1 MVLAINV
8 KLRKLSKKGKL
19 KMIKYPTRCIIV
31 DAEGTRIEGSDLIR
45 KTPDVSKPYIGETG
59 MAIKTKDGNVK
70 ITLDCGKILMGY
82 ECWWTPLG
90 KE

>member
-1 MVLAINV
+1 
-8 KLRKLSKKGKL
+8 
-19 KMIKYPTRCIIV
+19 MIKYPTRCIIV
-31 DAEGTRIEGSDLIR
+31 DVEGTRIGESNFIR
-45 KTPDVSKPYIGETG
+45 KTPDVSRPYVGEKGT
-59 MAIKTKDGNVK
+59 AIRTKDDNVK